1 MKSLY
6 SNRKLLIISAICL
19 LTLVCFSYTRNNQ
32 FTNWDDDFYV
42 TNDPYIKAFTPHNL
56 KVIFTQDITKNNYHP
71 LCMLSLAVNYHFSG
85 MDPQAYYITNVIIHI
100 ANVVFLFILLL
111 ALCARL
117 NIDED
122 GSLFIASF
130 CALWFGIHPMHVES
144 VAWIAERKD
153 VLYTFFYLLGLLS
166 YLKYAAAPSS
176 KWYLATF
183 FLFVAA
189 CLSKPMAV
197 VFPLSLFCIDF
208 LLQRQWNK
216 KLFTEKIIFLLFSL
230 ICGAMAFYTQNKTG
244 AITSFSALT
253 FSERIMYASYGFV
266 MYISKLFNP
275 SFLSTFYPYPYRLY
289 PSGNLPTIYYLAPF
303 IAVGLPAL
311 VLYITYKANRTYFR
325 IAAFGFG
332 FFIANV
338 IFVLQFISVGAAIMS
353 DRYSYVAYIGLFFL
367 VAYFL
372 YELIKRAPTFK
383 ITIISVLLLLSGML
397 AYMTYQRTFVWHD
410 SETLLS
416 DAIEKYPNQALL
428 SYKWLGNY
436 YLDNNQPD
444 KALENYNVLTKLHA
458 ADAKVYNNIGR
469 IYTMKNDYTAAN
481 EAFQQS
487 ATLQEQK
494 APGQPLPAIL
504 QIGNGATAATQ
515 KLTPDIEAKVAKKG
529 FEFVQ
534 SGQFD
539 AAINQ
544 YDVLIQLN
552 STNPYYYFYRGVA
565 QFSTNK
571 MTKAV
576 EDWAMVLKLNTN
588 DVQKSAAYN
597 LSVACDSLGNDSL
610 AVYYVELAQKM
621 GYQTAPDF
629 VAKLKQ
635 KKIAQAHKR

>member
-1 MKSLY
+1 MKTLY
-6 SNRKLLIISAICL
+6 TNRKLLIISAICL

-85 MDPQAYYITNVIIHI
+85 MDPQAYYLTNVIIHV
-100 ANVVFLFILLL
+100 ANVIFLFLLLL

-122 GSLFIASF
+122 GTLFIASF

-166 YLKYAAAPSS
+166 YLKYTAAPSS

-216 KLFTEKIIFLLFSL
+216 KLFTEKIIFLLFSF

-253 FSERIMYASYGFV
+253 LSERVMYASYGFV

-289 PSGNLPTIYYLAPF
+289 PSGRLPSIYYTAPF

-311 VLYITYKANRTYFR
+311 VLYITYKVNRTYFR
-325 IAAFGFG
+325 VAAFGLG

-367 VAYFL
+367 IAYFL
-372 YELIKRAPTFK
+372 YELIKHIPTFK
-383 ITIISVLLLLSGML
+383 ITVISVLLLLSGML
-397 AYMTYQRTFVWHD
+397 AYMSYQRTFVWHD

-469 IYTMKNDYTAAN
+469 IYTMKNDYAAAN
-481 EAFQQS
+481 DAFQQS
-487 ATLQEQK
+487 AALQQQK
-494 APGQPLPAIL
+494 GDGQPVPAM
-504 QIGNGATAATQ
+504 QPIGKGATAAQ

-534 SGQFD
+534 AGQFD

-571 MTKAV
+571 MAKAV
-576 EDWAMVLKLNTN
+576 EDWTMVLKLNTN

-610 AVYYVELAQKM
+610 AVYYVELAKKM
-621 GYQTAPDF
+621 GYQTTPDF

-635 KKIAQAHKR
+635 KKIAQASKR